1 MPLEI
6 IREDITRMKVDA
18 IVNAAN
24 TSLLGGGG
32 VDGAIHAAAG
42 PELLEECR
50 KLGGCPTG
58 EARITRGY
66 RLPAKYVIHTPGPV
80 WQDGQ
85 HGEPELLAAC
95 YRNSLR
101 LAEEYGCESIAFP
114 MISTG
119 IYGYPKDKALSVATD
134 EIAAF
139 LAEHEMRVYLV
150 TFGKEMFELT
160 GKIFAGVRAYVD
172 DAYTEQKANRF
183 FRRIL
188 HRPPAD
194 ANVDYTIVPS
204 PEKLKDREE
213 SANYFEDFAEP
224 AKEAME
230 ERMEDASSVSFHA
243 QLTEAIPEITGP
255 KHRPRPDALPW
266 QEDQAAPDLED
277 TLQPCAGP
285 VMGRVSPEDL
295 KQYLKAQDI
304 GFSEALLQWIDR
316 RGMTDAQC
324 YRKAN
329 IDRKLFNHIKNQ
341 RDYRPSKKTVLA
353 FAVALEMKPRE
364 AEELLGRAGYSLSDS
379 SRMDRAIRY
388 FLERRFYDVNR
399 INIMLYDL
407 DLPQLGG

>member
-114 MISTG
+114 MISAG
-119 IYGYPKDKALSVATD
+119 IYGYPKDKALGVAMD
-134 EIAAF
+134 EITSF

-150 TFGKEMFELT
+150 TFAKEMFELS
-160 GKIFAGVRAYVD
+160 GKIFAGVRAYID
-172 DAYTEQKANRF
+172 DAYAEKRERRF
-183 FRRIL
+183 FRNIF
-188 HRPPAD
+188 HRPRAD
-194 ANVDYTIVPS
+194 EDLDYTVVSSLEEP
-204 PEKLKDREE
+204 KNQEE
-213 SANYFEDFAEP
+213 SAYYS
-224 AKEAME
+224 EAMMAPPEEATE
-230 ERMEDASSVSFHA
+230 EREKGSQASVHPQLTYVTGAKHRRRSDVLPEEDLPIQALEDA
-243 QLTEAIPEITGP
+243 
-255 KHRPRPDALPW
+255 PRPK
-266 QEDQAAPDLED
+266 AAPKMN
-277 TLQPCAGP
+277 A
-285 VMGRVSPEDL
+285 VSPEDL
-295 KQYLKAQDI
+295 RQYLKAQDI

-316 RGMTDAQC
+316 RGLTDAQC

-388 FLERRFYDVNR
+388 FLERRFYDINR